1 VYFDCLAIRTTVA
14 ATISTGVAVAVRI
27 RLDFRTTV
35 ARGKAMLRTG
45 FTVDS
50 YRIAVVV
57 TAAFE
62 AT

>member
-1 VYFDCLAIRTTVA
+1 MVYFVCLAIRTMVA
-14 ATISTGVAVAVRI
+14 ATISTGVAVRI

-35 ARGKAMLRTG
+35 VGRLAMLQTG
-45 FTVDS
+45 STVDS
-50 YRIAVVV
+50 YKIAVVV

>member
-1 VYFDCLAIRTTVA
+1 MVA
-14 ATISTGVAVAVRI
+14 ATISTVVAVRI

-35 ARGKAMLRTG
+35 AGRKAMLRTG
-45 FTVDS
+45 STADS
-50 YRIAVVV
+50 YKIAVVV